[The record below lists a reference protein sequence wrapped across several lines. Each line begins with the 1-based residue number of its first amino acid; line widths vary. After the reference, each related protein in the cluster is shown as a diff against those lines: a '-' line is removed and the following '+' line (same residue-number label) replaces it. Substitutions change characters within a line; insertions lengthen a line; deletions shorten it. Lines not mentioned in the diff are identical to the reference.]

1 MCTSLLLNTRKGIFS
16 PGCQQHASLSC
27 FFSPCPHG
35 DYAWQTQ
42 PSWEG
47 GGEVSALP
55 ACSPLWMGLLQSLPP
70 ASPTAVPA
78 LKVQELLLLKSG
90 LRNECLPRTNSFS
103 APCAPARCHPAWC
116 CRLAAAT
123 TSGPCTAEGPLLCPG
138 VPLEPLIPHCH

>member
-1 MCTSLLLNTRKGIFS
+1 MDQNVYTILMCTSLLLNTRKGIFS

-35 DYAWQTQ
+35 HYAWQTQ
-42 PSWEG
+42 PSW
-47 GGEVSALP
+47 
-55 ACSPLWMGLLQSLPP
+55 MGLLQSQPP

-90 LRNECLPRTNSFS
+90 LRNECLPCTNSFP
-103 APCAPARCHPAWC
+103 APCAPAWCHPAWC

-123 TSGPCTAEGPLLCPG
+123 TSGPCTAVSWSTPG
-138 VPLEPLIPHCH
+138 APHSRLKECSATYTRN